1 MRSYIRRHRDKPFPR
16 DRVLDKLLTAR
27 KVLALHHTKA
37 CYSLKAIALRENMP
51 WGKGRQ
57 QQWSSW
63 ESWNQ
68 TPQKK
73 NRKWQKDLDK
83 EPAFYGYDGK
93 KVKVEDAADRTFGR
107 SSALPSPDNSL
118 KDENKQLKAAMKF
131 VLENMNGKVEIPADI
146 QDLVKEDPRESLR
159 ERQKALNQER
169 RGLNRLEKVKD
180 SIEKE
185 ECKFRSWK
193 EWMSRGLKQEEK
205 RHGDAVI
212 QLQEQLRSLE
222 RQRDGVDPVEVDS
235 ESDAEGVKPAIV
247 HLEKEFAGM
256 RQDFKDL
263 TTYTAQLEHCN
274 YQMIDN
280 MHSQMMS
287 MLTKLADNGSLHT
300 DALRKSPEQNIRPK
314 GEDKIP
320 VILTP
325 EKPERRGRSRSRGRG
340 GGGETEKKS
349 AEKQDVHA
357 GLKEKL
363 QGLPEVCQAK
373 ILGVLNSN
381 LDSYPTFDS
390 VDKLIQEVMA
400 TFNAAGPPGLLPV
413 KKEPEEEK
421 VTPKKRVRDAL
432 LPFGGSGPVPKI
444 DADSSPGQV
453 AASHGTILLGN
464 AAPDAMND
472 ME

>member
-1 MRSYIRRHRDKPFPR
+1 
-16 DRVLDKLLTAR
+16 
-27 KVLALHHTKA
+27 
-37 CYSLKAIALRENMP
+37 MP

-57 QQWSSW
+57 QQWSAW

-93 KVKVEDAADRTFGR
+93 KVKVEDAADRTSGR
-107 SSALPSPDNSL
+107 SSSMPSSENSL

-131 VLENMNGKVEIPADI
+131 VLENMSGKVEIPADF

-169 RGLNRLEKVKD
+169 RGLNRLEKVKE

-185 ECKFRSWK
+185 EGKFRSWK
-193 EWMSRGLKQEEK
+193 EWMSLGVKQEEK
-205 RHGDAVI
+205 RHGDALT

-247 HLEKEFAGM
+247 HLEQELAGM

-263 TTYTAQLEHCN
+263 TTYTAQLEHRN

-280 MHSQMMS
+280 MHSQMMA

-300 DALRKSPEQNIRPK
+300 EALRKSPEQKVHPK
-314 GEDKIP
+314 GEGKIP
-320 VILTP
+320 MILTP

-340 GGGETEKKS
+340 DCGETEKK
-349 AEKQDVHA
+349 EPGKDDVHA

-363 QGLPEVCQAK
+363 SGLPEVCQAK
-373 ILGVLNSN
+373 ILGILNSN

-390 VDKLIQEVMA
+390 VDKLIQEVMSSF
-400 TFNAAGPPGLLPV
+400 TAAGPPGLLPV

-432 LPFGGSGPVPKI
+432 LPFGGNGSVPKI
-444 DADSSPGQV
+444 GADSSPGQV
-453 AASHGTILLGN
+453 AASHGPKRLEN
-464 AAPDAMND
+464 AMPDAMND